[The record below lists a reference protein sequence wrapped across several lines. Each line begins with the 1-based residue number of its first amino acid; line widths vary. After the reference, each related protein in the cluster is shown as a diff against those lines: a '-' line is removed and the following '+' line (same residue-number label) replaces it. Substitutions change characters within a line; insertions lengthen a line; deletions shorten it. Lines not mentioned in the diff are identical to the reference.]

1 MTALAQLDRRPRR
14 TKAADD
20 HGAMTEIGQS
30 RALPYI
36 LSAPAMF
43 AIGLILAYPVLYG
56 VWQSLYR
63 PAKLGL
69 PPQWV
74 GFRNYTETFVDPAFR
89 NALLRTAIYATGSI
103 TVALA
108 LGLFFS
114 FALYRVSE
122 RLRILRSVSLA
133 PYLISSVAAA
143 VMFRI
148 LFNGQFGLVNIAL
161 SWVGIDGPDWF
172 ANPTWAMVVVIATQ
186 VWTDL
191 PLTVLLLLGGL
202 MTIDR
207 SYLDAALVD
216 GANGWRRAWHI
227 TIPLLAPQLLI
238 STIWLSYS
246 TVTGLGIVLPLTAG
260 GPQNSTNTLAMLMY
274 STAFEELRF
283 NEGLAIATFV
293 IVLNGVLTL
302 LYLAVGRRYEA
313 AG

>member
-1 MTALAQLDRRPRR
+1 MTALVQLDRRRRR

-20 HGAMTEIGQS
+20 PGAMTEIG
-30 RALPYI
+30 RGKAVPYVF
-36 LSAPAMF
+36 SAPAIL
-43 AIGLILAYPVLYG
+43 AISLILAYPVLYG

-63 PAKLGL
+63 PEELGL

-74 GFRNYTETFVDPAFR
+74 GLSNYTETFADPAFA

-103 TVALA
+103 TLATA

-114 FALYRVSE
+114 FALYRASG
-122 RLRILRSVSLA
+122 RLRILRSMSLA

-148 LFNGQFGLVNIAL
+148 LFNGQFGLVNVAL
-161 SWVGIDGPDWF
+161 SWVGIEGPDWF
-172 ANPTWAMVVVIATQ
+172 ANPTWAMLVVIATQ

-260 GPQNSTNTLAMLMY
+260 GPEQSTNTLAMLMY

-293 IVLNGVLTL
+293 IALNGVLTL

>member
-1 MTALAQLDRRPRR
+1 MTAIAQLDRPRR
-14 TKAADD
+14 RSQAADD
-20 HGAMTEIGQS
+20 AGAVTAIGQS
-30 RALPYI
+30 KSIPYLFSTPAI
-36 LSAPAMF
+36 LLISA
-43 AIGLILAYPVLYG
+43 ILAYPVLYG
-56 VWQSLYR
+56 VWQSFYR
-63 PAKLGL
+63 PEALGL
-69 PPQWV
+69 PAQWV
-74 GFRNYTETFVDPAFR
+74 GLRNYTDTFADPAFA
-89 NALLRTAIYATGSI
+89 NALLRTAIYATGSM
-103 TVALA
+103 TLATA

-122 RLRILRSVSLA
+122 RLRFLRSMTLA

-148 LFNGQFGLVNIAL
+148 LFNGQFGLVNVAL

-172 ANPTWAMVVVIATQ
+172 ADPTWAMLVVIVTQ

-202 MTIDR
+202 MTIDK

-238 STIWLSYS
+238 NTIWLSYS
-246 TVTGLGIVLPLTAG
+246 TVTGLGIVLPLTSG
-260 GPQNSTNTLAMLMY
+260 GPDDSTNTLAMAMY
-274 STAFEELRF
+274 TTAFQELRF

-293 IVLNGVLTL
+293 IVLNALLTL
-302 LYLAVGRRYEA
+302 AYLRVGRRFEA
-313 AG
+313 A

>member
-1 MTALAQLDRRPRR
+1 M
-14 TKAADD
+14 
-20 HGAMTEIGQS
+20 
-30 RALPYI
+30 
-36 LSAPAMF
+36 
-43 AIGLILAYPVLYG
+43 
-56 VWQSLYR
+56 
-63 PAKLGL
+63 
-69 PPQWV
+69 
-74 GFRNYTETFVDPAFR
+74 
-89 NALLRTAIYATGSI
+89 
-103 TVALA
+103 
-108 LGLFFS
+108 
-114 FALYRVSE
+114 
-122 RLRILRSVSLA
+122 
-133 PYLISSVAAA
+133 
-143 VMFRI
+143 
-148 LFNGQFGLVNIAL
+148 AL
-161 SWVGIDGPDWF
+161 SWVGIEGPDWF
-172 ANPTWAMVVVIATQ
+172 ANPTWAMLVVIATQ

-260 GPQNSTNTLAMLMY
+260 GPEESTNTLAMLMY

-293 IVLNGVLTL
+293 IVFNGVLTL
-302 LYLAVGRRYEA
+302 IYLAVGRRYEA